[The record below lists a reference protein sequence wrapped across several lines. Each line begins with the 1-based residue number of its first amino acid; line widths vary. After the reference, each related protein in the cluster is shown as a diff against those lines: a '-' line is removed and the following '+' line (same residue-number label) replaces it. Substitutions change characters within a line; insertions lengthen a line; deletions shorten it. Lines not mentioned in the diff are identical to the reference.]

1 MNIILWLLLGMLAGY
16 LARILVGQKGGKWWQ
31 DVLIGALGA
40 VVGGCIAMMLGLGPI
55 TGFNLYSLLIAILGA
70 CLLLLLLSWLRSRLN

>member
-16 LARILVGQKGGKWWQ
+16 LARIIVGQQSGKWWQ

-40 VVGGCIAMMLGLGPI
+40 VVGGYSAMLLGLGPI

-70 CLLLLLLSWLRSRLN
+70 CLLLLLLSWLRRRLN